1 MILATWEAAKQGEG
15 APAIR
20 PWVRSRATYLNGNSA
35 LILALPKAMYD
46 VYLDEMSCIRVES
59 IHQKVDIME
68 EVELPTFCN
77 EGITKQVSQAH
88 CIPVV
93 LLW

>member
-1 MILATWEAAKQGEG
+1 
-15 APAIR
+15 
-20 PWVRSRATYLNGNSA
+20 
-35 LILALPKAMYD
+35 MYD
-46 VYLDEMSCIRVES
+46 VHLDEMSRIRVES